1 MRSHSYA
8 LVMHCSLRYDEDY
21 EALLE
26 GTSEEQGVTV
36 GVGTVVLLLVVAF
49 VCGARAHAWFSKRE
63 AAKQAQ
69 QAASDAELAPLKG
82 TTEE

>member
-1 MRSHSYA
+1 
-8 LVMHCSLRYDEDY
+8 MHCSLRYDEDY

-49 VCGARAHAWFSKRE
+49 VCGAKAHAWFSKRE